1 MARDQQPRPQLLDLT
16 AEPETPPDSGQI
28 PFHPL
33 ADIFPMMEGSIF
45 DDMVTDIEA
54 NGLRSPVVMLNGEI
68 LDGRNRYLACLDAM
82 VPPRFEQ
89 YTGKDPLGFVVSA
102 NLQRRHL
109 NESQRAMVANRLA
122 TMAKGARTDRPN
134 TDQSRVSQPK
144 AAASL
149 NVSTRAVQAAAAI
162 TRSGIPE
169 LAKAVEHGDMAVS
182 LAAII
187 AKKEPEEQQ
196 RIVNLPKRE
205 QVELLRKPRKQVVY
219 YPPPI
224 TDPTPDAKPIPG
236 VVLLEAPFD
245 TEDVLSYV
253 RSCMRDSLARGE
265 LPVLSV
271 PNGAAVST
279 VVYTDYGVTA
289 EMLATINA
297 SREVGKPVEM
307 RSIPPEN
314 DAVRRGE
321 Q

>member
-1 MARDQQPRPQLLDLT
+1 MPRDQPPRPQLLDLT

-28 PFHPL
+28 PFHQF
-33 ADIFPMMEGSIF
+33 ADIFPLMEGARF
-45 DDMVTDIEA
+45 DDLVTDIEA

-89 YTGKDPLGFVVSA
+89 YIGKDPLGFVVSA

-134 TDQSRVSQPK
+134 ADPSRVSQPK

-187 AKKEPEEQQ
+187 AQKEPEEQK
-196 RIVNLPKRE
+196 RIVNLPKKE

-219 YPPPI
+219 YPPPLPEPDI
-224 TDPTPDAKPIPG
+224 KLAPAPDAKPIPG

-271 PNGAAVST
+271 PNGASVST
-279 VVYTDYGVTA
+279 VVYTDYGMTA
-289 EMLATINA
+289 EMLTTINA
-297 SREVGKPVEM
+297 SRAVGKTVEM
-307 RSIPPEN
+307 RSIAPE
-314 DAVRRGE
+314 E
-321 Q
+321 T